1 MDIKLH
7 SKLTRRLGILL
18 FGLFILSACAPQ
30 ATTLGNPDG
39 PIFDPNVPLPTVDN
53 IPLGVGDEIEV
64 TILRHPD
71 LSGTFDIAGDG
82 QISLA
87 LIGPVAASGRSVK
100 DVEQE
105 ITQRYRGD
113 FLRDP
118 NVNVRVVTYRP
129 VSVLGGVNNP
139 GNLVYR
145 PGMTVLTAI
154 AAAGGLSRE
163 AIPGAQPVLV
173 RAANTAGT
181 SEFANTNDPIFPGD
195 VVEIPS
201 RIIR

>member
-1 MDIKLH
+1 MFTKF
-7 SKLTRRLGILL
+7 TRRLGILL
-18 FGLFILSACAPQ
+18 FGLFILAACEPQ
-30 ATTLGNPDG
+30 ASTLGNPSG
-39 PIFDPNVPLPTVDN
+39 PILATDAVLPTSAN
-53 IPLGVGDEIEV
+53 IPLGVGDTIEV
-64 TILRHPD
+64 TILRNPD

-82 QISLA
+82 RISLA
-87 LIGPVAASGRSVK
+87 LIGAVDASGRAVG

-105 ITQRYRGD
+105 ITERYRGG

-118 NVNVRVVTYRP
+118 NVTVRVTTYRP

-145 PGMTVLTAI
+145 PGMTVLAAI

-163 AIPGAQPVLV
+163 AIPGAQPLLV
-173 RAANTAGT
+173 RASNRSGT
-181 SEFANTNDPIFPGD
+181 SEFANVTDPIFPGD

>member
-1 MDIKLH
+1 MFT
-7 SKLTRRLGILL
+7 KLTRRLGILL
-18 FGLFILSACAPQ
+18 IGLFILAACDPQ
-30 ATTLGNPDG
+30 ASNLGNPGG
-39 PIFDPNVPLPTVDN
+39 PILTTDAVLPTSSN
-53 IPLGVGDEIEV
+53 IPLGVGDTIEV

-71 LSGTFDIAGDG
+71 LSGIFEIAGDG
-82 QISLA
+82 KISLA
-87 LIGPVAASGRSVK
+87 LIGPIDANGRAV
-100 DVEQE
+100 DEVESE
-105 ITQRYRGD
+105 ITERYRGG

-118 NVNVRVVTYRP
+118 NVTVRVTTYRP

-145 PGMTVLTAI
+145 PGMTVLAAI

-163 AIPGAQPVLV
+163 AIPGAQPLLV
-173 RAANTAGT
+173 RAANRSGT
-181 SEFANTNDPIFPGD
+181 SEFANATDPIFPGD